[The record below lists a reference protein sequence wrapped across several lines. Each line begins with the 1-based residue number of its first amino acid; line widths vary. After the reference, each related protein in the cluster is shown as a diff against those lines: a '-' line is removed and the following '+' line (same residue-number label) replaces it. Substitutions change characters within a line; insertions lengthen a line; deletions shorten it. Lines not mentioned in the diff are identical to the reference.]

1 MTPAQTE
8 LAAAIWPV
16 DAEAPVREVTCRHCA
31 ALNRVRVPSAVLAP
45 ERHDCGACHERLFLG
60 ADQPLQGLASTA
72 YEHSLDRTSL
82 AALKALP
89 GFPALMRYVLK
100 NLGERSTRLL
110 FMSDAVLCGDDQ
122 FPELLELMDAARR
135 RLDLRFRP
143 TVFLGESPHMNALTT
158 GVDEPVIV
166 VRSALL
172 DQLDDAELT
181 AVMGHELGHLHA
193 DHPLYKALARVV
205 LAGGAVWSG
214 LVRLL
219 SWPLQRALLKW
230 DRCSEL
236 TADRAGL
243 LASRDLG
250 ASLGIFKKFAG
261 GNRPGTSSRT
271 AIRMAPF
278 VRQARELAKME
289 SATWLDSA
297 LATLLTMDRSHPH
310 LTWRAMHLIEWVE
323 HGSYLDILSGR
334 YRRVAEGE

>member
-1 MTPAQTE
+1 VTSEQAE
-8 LAAAIWPV
+8 LAAAIWPPEQ
-16 DAEAPVREVTCRHCA
+16 DAPTREIDCRHCGKT
-31 ALNRVRVPSAVLAP
+31 NRVRVPAAVISP
-45 ERHDCGACHERLFLG
+45 ERHDCGACHERLFLTP
-60 ADQPLQGLASTA
+60 DEPLTGLSSTA
-72 YEHSLDRTSL
+72 YEHSLDAKSL
-82 AALKALP
+82 AALKSLP
-89 GFPALMRYVLK
+89 GFPALMRFVLK
-100 NLGERSTRLL
+100 NLGERTQRML

-122 FPELLELMDAARR
+122 FPELVTLMETARR
-135 RLDLRFRP
+135 RLDVSFAP
-143 TVFLGESPHMNALTT
+143 TVFLGESPHMNAATT
-158 GVDEPVIV
+158 GVDEPLIV

-193 DHPLYKALARVV
+193 DHPLYKALARIV
-205 LAGGAVWSG
+205 LAGGVVWSG

-219 SWPLQRALLKW
+219 SWPLHRALLKW

-250 ASLGIFKKFAG
+250 AALGIFLKFAG
-261 GNRPGTSSRT
+261 GNRPGTSTRT

-278 VRQARELAKME
+278 MRQARALAELETA
-289 SATWLDSA
+289 SWLDGA

-323 HGSYLDILSGR
+323 HGTYLDILAGHYAR
-334 YRRVAEGE
+334 AEREG